1 MQNDSYFKMKM
12 SFKYHTKTT
21 TQFVKPYENIGC
33 SFEFLLKVR
42 VEESIVNAP
51 HVSLQSKSTI
61 NAKSEVRF
69 KQLIRDR

>member
-12 SFKYHTKTT
+12 SSNIMKILGVYLNFSSKFK
-21 TQFVKPYENIGC
+21 
-33 SFEFLLKVR
+33 

-51 HVSLQSKSTI
+51 HASLWSKSTI

-69 KQLIRDR
+69 KQLILIRDR